1 LKINIRNYFNN
12 EDYSET
18 INLVLKHA
26 SNIMN
31 TDHYS
36 INVILVGNEEIKD
49 LNKKYRHK
57 DAVTDVLTFQDGMF
71 HHLGDVFICI
81 PRMIEQSKE
90 YSHSCERELGF
101 LTVHGFLH
109 TLGYDHHTKDQE
121 EEMIALQNRILNKAN
136 LSR

>member
-1 LKINIRNYFNN
+1 LKINIRNYFNQ
-12 EDYSET
+12 EDYSKT
-18 INLVLKHA
+18 INLVLNHA
-26 SNIMN
+26 SNVMN
-31 TDHYS
+31 TNHYS
-36 INVILVGNEEIKD
+36 INVILVGNDEIKD

-81 PRMIEQSKE
+81 PKMIEQSVE
-90 YSHSCERELGF
+90 YDHSIERELGF

-109 TLGYDHHTKDQE
+109 TLGYDHQTKDQE
-121 EEMIALQNRILNKAN
+121 EEMIALQNRILNKAK